1 MSYVILEF
9 TGSTDGAQI
18 FRHPLT
24 NRSIRAGRN
33 LAVRYVSVTP
43 EEVAYLIS
51 LGLFRV
57 AHNNNNTNNTQSAI
71 RRDAPKRIEPVFQ
84 QPVEESKAATAVSNP
99 TETIVSF
106 GDAEIDSSI
115 SWMNADSAPQVA
127 ADPVEEKSEEVTE
140 EVTEEVVEEISD
152 TQVSASEKKTQR
164 GRPKS

>member
-1 MSYVILEF
+1 MSDVILEF

-33 LAVRYVSVTP
+33 MAVRYISVTQ
-43 EEVAYLIS
+43 EEVAYLMS

-57 AHNNNNTNNTQSAI
+57 AHSNTNNAQSAI
-71 RRDAPKRIEPVFQ
+71 RRDAPKKIEPIFQ

-106 GDAEIDSSI
+106 DDAEIDSSI

-127 ADPVEEKSEEVTE
+127 ANPVEEKSEEVTE

-152 TQVSASEKKTQR
+152 TQVSAFEKKTQR

>member
-71 RRDAPKRIEPVFQ
+71 RRDAPKKIEPVFQ

-106 GDAEIDSSI
+106 DDAEIDSSI

-140 EVTEEVVEEISD
+140 EVVEEISD